1 MLFSA
6 SLYVGYVDD
15 EETPE
20 MIMKKF
26 EMLDK
31 IMDASNRGLLKD
43 AKPTKA
49 KKARPKRDKDDYAY
63 ERPVT
68 PPQAAEP
75 EPQGP
80 DQVLSEKQL
89 ALLFRMTSTFNV
101 PTDGYVESTFDGY
114 LAPGEI
120 ELDDEDGYVLYKLQ
134 RVKAPSFLH
143 SSFLSSK
150 NAHPP
155 YIETDLLRLSS
166 TSRFLFSS

>member
-1 MLFSA
+1 
-6 SLYVGYVDD
+6 
-15 EETPE
+15 

-31 IMDASNRGLLKD
+31 IMDASNRGLLKE

-63 ERPVT
+63 EKPVT
-68 PPQAAEP
+68 QPQAPEP

-101 PTDGYVESTFDGY
+101 PTDGYLESTFDGY
-114 LAPGEI
+114 MAPGEI
-120 ELDDEDGYVLYKLQ
+120 ELDDEDGYVHFKLQ
-134 RVKAPSFLH
+134 R
-143 SSFLSSK
+143 SSPLDFCVLGSLAVQK
-150 NAHPP
+150 HFPK
-155 YIETDLLRLSS
+155 LLKL
-166 TSRFLFSS
+166 TFSGSLDFPVFCSPLKI